1 MSEDFKLEV
10 LSDYYSSGQSKG
22 FIARKYGLKS
32 IVQITDW
39 IKRFPI
45 DSKQLSLPPEVK
57 SRYKM
62 NHPESKKKSR
72 EEELQSR
79 ISELER
85 SLAYERMRRE
95 AYIKLIEIT
104 EREEGI
110 SILKKDG
117 AKQ

>member
-1 MSEDFKLEV
+1 
-10 LSDYYSSGQSKG
+10 
-22 FIARKYGLKS
+22 
-32 IVQITDW
+32 
-39 IKRFPI
+39 
-45 DSKQLSLPPEVK
+45 
-57 SRYKM
+57 M